1 MESSKSGRE
10 READNYDEFAL
21 EVVLKK
27 KNYRSWLLDG
37 CLVVLVCPLLRLL
50 LKW

>member
-27 KNYRSWLLDG
+27 KITEVG
-37 CLVVLVCPLLRLL
+37 CWMDV
-50 LKW
+50 WSF